1 MFKKGQGVVQQGSNR
16 EKREKAAD
24 EILEG
29 IRDQF

>member
-1 MFKKGQGVVQQGSNR
+1 MFKKGQGVQQGSNR